1 MLYFLERTDR
11 KMDYSRFIDILNF
24 DSTSSQERALA
35 EHLATALATPHCIVE
50 TMEVGAGTLNL
61 MFSWGTPQLVFCT
74 HLDTVPPYIA
84 PTFDGT
90 TFRGRGTCDAKG
102 QLWSLYQACL
112 ELERQGRTGFALLLL
127 AGEETGSFGAKHFAL
142 THPGAKYLLVGEPT
156 DNCMVSAAKGTKSFR
171 ITIGGKSCHSGYP
184 EMGVSAV
191 NLFVDFVNHLR
202 SINFPTDSLQ
212 GETTWN
218 IGKLVSDNPQ
228 NILSNKL
235 SFRLYFRTTF
245 SSDKFVTDT
254 LSHIADGNQAWQ
266 QHISVE
272 ALGGDTPTR
281 FLTVDGIPTT
291 TVAFGSD
298 APHLTCFE
306 HKMLCGPGSI
316 LTAHTANECVTVD
329 QLTTATQQYVT
340 IFESLINNETKN

>member
-1 MLYFLERTDR
+1 MLYFLESTDR

-35 EHLATALATPHCIVE
+35 EHLATALATPHCTVE
-50 TMEVGAGTLNL
+50 TMEVGDGTLNL

-218 IGKLVSDNPQ
+218 IGKLMSDNPQ

-254 LSHIADGNQAWQ
+254 LSHIADGSHTWQ
-266 QHISVE
+266 KHISVE
-272 ALGGDTPTR
+272 ALGGDTPTH

>member
-35 EHLATALATPHCIVE
+35 EHLATALATPHCTVE
-50 TMEVGAGTLNL
+50 TMEVGDGTLNL

-171 ITIGGKSCHSGYP
+171 ITIGGNSCHSGYP
-184 EMGVSAV
+184 EMGISAV

>member
-1 MLYFLERTDR
+1 
-11 KMDYSRFIDILNF
+11 MDYSRFIDILNF

-35 EHLATALATPHCIVE
+35 EHLATALATPHCTVE
-50 TMEVGAGTLNL
+50 TMEVGDGTLNL

-74 HLDTVPPYIA
+74 HLDT
-84 PTFDGT
+84 T

-202 SINFPTDSLQ
+202 SINFPVDSA
-212 GETTWN
+212 T
-218 IGKLVSDNPQ
+218 SCR
-228 NILSNKL
+228 SA
-235 SFRLYFRTTF
+235 S
-245 SSDKFVTDT
+245 
-254 LSHIADGNQAWQ
+254 
-266 QHISVE
+266 IS
-272 ALGGDTPTR
+272 
-281 FLTVDGIPTT
+281 
-291 TVAFGSD
+291 
-298 APHLTCFE
+298 APHSRRT
-306 HKMLCGPGSI
+306 
-316 LTAHTANECVTVD
+316 
-329 QLTTATQQYVT
+329 
-340 IFESLINNETKN
+340 SL

>member
-1 MLYFLERTDR
+1 
-11 KMDYSRFIDILNF
+11 MDYSRFIDILNF
-24 DSTSSQERALA
+24 DSPSSHARALA
-35 EHLATALATPHCIVE
+35 EHLATALATPHCTVE
-50 TMEVGAGTLNL
+50 TMEVGDGTLNL

-127 AGEETGSFGAKHFAL
+127 AGEETCSYGAKHFAL

-156 DNCMVSAAKGTKSFR
+156 DNCMVSAAKGTKSFG
-171 ITIGGKSCHSGYP
+171 ITSGGKSCHSGYP

-212 GETTWN
+212 GETTWT

>member
-1 MLYFLERTDR
+1 
-11 KMDYSRFIDILNF
+11 MDYSIFIDILNY
-24 DSTSSQERALA
+24 DSTSSKERALA
-35 EHLATALATPHCIVE
+35 EHLATALATPHCSVE
-50 TMEVGAGTLNL
+50 TMEVGDGTLNL
-61 MFSWGTPQLVFCT
+61 LFSWGTPQLVFCT
-74 HLDTVPPYIA
+74 HIDTVPPYIA
-84 PTFDGT
+84 PTFDGV

-102 QLWSLYQACL
+102 QIWSLYQACL
-112 ELERQGRTGFALLLL
+112 ELERRGHTGFGLLLL

-156 DNCMVSAAKGTKSFR
+156 DNCMVSAAKGTKSFA

>member
-1 MLYFLERTDR
+1 
-11 KMDYSRFIDILNF
+11 MDYSIFIDILNY
-24 DSTSSQERALA
+24 DSTSSKERALA
-35 EHLATALATPHCIVE
+35 EHLAKALATPHCSVE
-50 TMEVGAGTLNL
+50 TMEVGDGTLNL
-61 MFSWGTPQLVFCT
+61 LFSWGTPQLVFCT
-74 HLDTVPPYIA
+74 HIDTVPPYIA
-84 PTFDGT
+84 PTFDGV

-102 QLWSLYQACL
+102 QIWSLYQACL
-112 ELERQGRTGFALLLL
+112 ELERRGHTGFGLLLL
-127 AGEETGSFGAKHFAL
+127 AGEETGSFGAKHFAK
-142 THPGAKYLLVGEPT
+142 THAGAKYLLVGEPT

-329 QLTTATQQYVT
+329 QLTIATQQYVT

>member
-1 MLYFLERTDR
+1 
-11 KMDYSRFIDILNF
+11 MDYGKFIDILNF

-35 EHLATALATPHCIVE
+35 EHLATALATPHCTVE
-50 TMEVGAGTLNL
+50 TMEVGDGTLNL

-84 PTFDGT
+84 PAFDGT

-218 IGKLVSDNPQ
+218 IGKLVSDDPQ